1 MNVQIPKELGGV
13 DGEALYIDTHGDFA
27 VERITEM
34 AKSLRQTVLKKIE
47 KEQSQMPHLVKR
59 YKEEFALDKI
69 LSKVRYVRILDEAQ
83 QQYFHN
89 QLEDRLQQFPRI
101 RLIIFDTFSEHFR
114 LSELGYGER
123 KRILSQALMGL
134 LEMAQK
140 YQLCVVLVNNMKL
153 SKKDFLSEQTTNP

>member
-1 MNVQIPKELGGV
+1 
-13 DGEALYIDTHGDFA
+13 
-27 VERITEM
+27 
-34 AKSLRQTVLKKIE
+34 
-47 KEQSQMPHLVKR
+47 MPHLVKR

-123 KRILSQALMGL
+123 KRLLSQALMGL
-134 LEMAQK
+134 LEMA
-140 YQLCVVLVNNMKL
+140 
-153 SKKDFLSEQTTNP
+153 